1 MSLDT
6 ISTIMFSLDLSIER
20 AQKNKEQVKD
30 FAPELVSFW
39 ESQIT
44 SFKDARE
51 QISNQWK

>member
-20 AQKNKEQVKD
+20 AKKNLEEAQE
-30 FAPELVSFW
+30 FAPEFVPFW
-39 ESQIT
+39 ESQIA

-51 QISNQWK
+51 QISNR